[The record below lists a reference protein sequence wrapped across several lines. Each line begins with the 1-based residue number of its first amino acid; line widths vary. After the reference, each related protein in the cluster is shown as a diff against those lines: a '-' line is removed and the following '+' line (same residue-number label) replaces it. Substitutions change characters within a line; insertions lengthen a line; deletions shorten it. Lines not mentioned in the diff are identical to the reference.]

1 MCDDQIEVGNFVR
14 RIAEGLGYEVEFTD
28 QPDEF
33 GRLYRSFDPDV
44 VVLDL
49 AMPAVD
55 GIELLHV
62 LAEEH
67 SRALIVLMSGLDP
80 DMRAAALRLG
90 RAYQLDM
97 AGIIAKP
104 IRSAELRDVLEA
116 LKEAARLTGRGDP
129 VGSGKEMCRARG
141 DRDW

>member
-1 MCDDQIEVGNFVR
+1 
-14 RIAEGLGYEVEFTD
+14 
-28 QPDEF
+28 
-33 GRLYRSFDPDV
+33 
-44 VVLDL
+44 
-49 AMPAVD
+49 MPAVD

-90 RAYQLDM
+90 RAYPLAM

-116 LKEAARLTGRGDP
+116 LKEAARPQRDGEPVSMVHGRLEHRSSFLRP
-129 VGSGKEMCRARG
+129 V
-141 DRDW
+141 